1 MKYLFAYLSLLL
13 FVVGTSC
20 KTGPGII
27 SQPDKRIEK
36 LISFRKSPC
45 FGKCQVY
52 RLSLYT
58 DGMVILE
65 GKENLDKTGVHFCQ
79 LNKETKEKFY
89 KEINTLNWKS
99 YKNSYFRNIPDLP
112 STELIYYGATDSI
125 IKSITSNTLLPKEI
139 ETIQSELANL
149 IKSEKWTQI
158 LKKEDLTNP
167 NLILSEI
174 QVDMDSSLT
183 KDMLEEKFAA
193 YGLKSKKR
201 ISEYMNFFLFNY
213 DTKMIESYEMLIL
226 LRKVP
231 GVRLAIYNRK
241 LEGRDDF

>member
-1 MKYLFAYLSLLL
+1 MKNFPVYLFLLHLLL
-13 FVVGTSC
+13 GVSC
-20 KTGPGII
+20 KSSQGII

-36 LISFRKSPC
+36 LVSFKKSPC

-52 RLSLYT
+52 RLSLYK
-58 DGMVILE
+58 DGLVVLE

-79 LNKETKEKFY
+79 LDKEKKETFTKK
-89 KEINTLNWKS
+89 ITSLNWKS

-125 IKSITSNTLLPKEI
+125 FKSIASNTLLPKEI
-139 ETIQSELANL
+139 ETLQADLADL
-149 IKSEKWTQI
+149 IKTEKWTQL

-167 NLILSEI
+167 NLITSEI
-174 QVDMDSSLT
+174 QIDMDSTLNSE
-183 KDMLEEKFAA
+183 MLMQKFAA
-193 YGLKSKKR
+193 YGLKTKKR
-201 ISEYMNFFLFNY
+201 ISEYMNFFLFTY
-213 DTKMIESYEMLIL
+213 DTKLIESYEMLIL

-231 GVRLAIYNRK
+231 GIRLAIYNRK